1 MKIVNIEEKRKSSY
15 LLNELRNFNEIVRKE
30 VTYANIK
37 SNKKTRL
44 YLFSQKRI
52 FGKATMGR

>member
-44 YLFSQKRI
+44 DLFSEKHI

>member
-30 VTYANIK
+30 VTYAYIK

-44 YLFSQKRI
+44 YLFSEKCI

>member
-15 LLNELRNFNEIVRKE
+15 LLNELRNFNEIFRKE

-44 YLFSQKRI
+44 
-52 FGKATMGR
+52 

>member
-44 YLFSQKRI
+44 YLFSEKSI
-52 FGKATMGR
+52 FGKGTMGR

>member
-15 LLNELRNFNEIVRKE
+15 LLSELRNFNEIVRKE

-44 YLFSQKRI
+44 YLFSEKSI

>member
-44 YLFSQKRI
+44 YLFSEKSI